1 MVWEEGGERTSKHA
15 SLPKVKENAVCL
27 FGGIARLLGGEFEAE
42 GKNASSHLM
51 VRGKDPPTGECGR
64 CVMGE
69 GPRGRE
75 VLNNPIPENK

>member
-1 MVWEEGGERTSKHA
+1 MVLEVGGGRTSKHA

-51 VRGKDPPTGECGR
+51 VRGKDPLPEN
-64 CVMGE
+64 VADVSWK

-75 VLNNPIPENK
+75 ALNNPPPKNK